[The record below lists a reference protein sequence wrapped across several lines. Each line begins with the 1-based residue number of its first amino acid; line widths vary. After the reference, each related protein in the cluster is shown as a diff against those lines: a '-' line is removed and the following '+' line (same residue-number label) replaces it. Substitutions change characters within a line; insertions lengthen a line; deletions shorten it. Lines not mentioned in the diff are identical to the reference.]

1 MFDGTD
7 LLALAEAAMNAWRG
21 TRIAMIFQDP
31 MTALNPLF
39 TIGTHLVDVL
49 RRRHPGLRAEGRRGA
64 RDRRAG
70 RASASPMRRCGS
82 RPIRTSSPAACAS
95 A

>member
-1 MFDGTD
+1 
-7 LLALAEAAMNAWRG
+7 MNAYRG

-49 RRRHPGLRAEGRRGA
+49 RRRHPGLHRDGADGTRDRGA
-64 RDRRAG
+64 CERRHRRRAAAARG
-70 RASASPMRRCGS
+70 R
-82 RPIRTSSPAACAS
+82 IRISSPAACAS